1 MKLLLLLF
9 FAKVELSRELSLVVV
24 FAFDPSVYPSLA
36 MAFCRR
42 LLVCY
47 TMPSSTI
54 ARASHARCARCGSA
68 SEPVTIYKRCD

>member
-1 MKLLLLLF
+1 MRNLF
-9 FAKVELSRELSLVVV
+9 EQLRPARKAANLSEAVV

-54 ARASHARCARCGSA
+54 ARASHARCARCGVR
-68 SEPVTIYKRCD
+68 EPSSTIYKRCD